1 MQLKGVTKKI
11 IEIPNTENPY
21 FEKAILYVKPYMSST
36 PPKILSEE
44 AKLYMNKIAP
54 KTKHKVFGLGIAFM
68 FIGIA
73 LVSGVVSFILFS
85 KFS

>member
-21 FEKAILYVKPYMSST
+21 FEKAILYVKPVMSSI

-54 KTKHKVFGLGIAFM
+54 KTKPKVFSIGTVLM

-73 LVSGVVSFILFS
+73 LVSSVVSFLLFM